1 MVRLVEEDIEVRVA
15 QTAQQ
20 QCAGEGGQR
29 PDAPEQFLWRG
40 RLYRVTEVVDHWQE
54 RRDWWREAAAR
65 PLDEVSL
72 ARQVWRV
79 SASPGRSEVP
89 GVYDLGVDTG
99 AGRDPAAADRAARWL
114 LLRTQD

>member
-15 QTAQQ
+15 SQQ

-29 PDAPEQFLWRG
+29 QEAPEQFLWRG

-54 RRDWWREAAAR
+54 RRDWWREAATR
-65 PLDEVSL
+65 PLGEVSL

-79 SASPGRSEVP
+79 SASPGRSGVP

-99 AGRDPAAADRAARWL
+99 AGRGPAAGDRAGRWL